1 MPSTPLQPH
10 YKNARAGKQV
20 FLPPPPPRIYPL
32 PIPVR
37 CPSQPPI
44 AIARQPLT
52 AKTGMTRVELTDRFA
67 ELRAA
72 LDEKFAN
79 LKRIN
84 DPLPTTIYKIRD
96 RQDKVVDNINQLA
109 QNQ

>member
-1 MPSTPLQPH
+1 
-10 YKNARAGKQV
+10 
-20 FLPPPPPRIYPL
+20 
-32 PIPVR
+32 
-37 CPSQPPI
+37 
-44 AIARQPLT
+44 
-52 AKTGMTRVELTDRFA
+52 MTRVELTDRFA